1 MERSVMIDHNL
12 LDILV
17 CPETKQSLRVADV
30 VLLETLNASIT
41 AGSVTNRGGETVTVA
56 VNEALIR
63 DDGDVLYPVRD
74 DIPIM
79 LIDESIPLPT
89 QA

>member
-1 MERSVMIDHNL
+1 MIDHNL

>member
-1 MERSVMIDHNL
+1 MVDQNL

-17 CPETKQSLRVADV
+17 CPETKQPLRLADQA
-30 VLLETLNASIT
+30 VLEALNTSIA
-41 AGSVTNRGGETVTVA
+41 AGSVTNRGGEAVA
-56 VNEALIR
+56 VEVTEGLIR
-63 DDGDVLYPVRD
+63 EDGDVLYPVRD